1 MQTLL
6 GKGVIKVVSHE
17 TGEILSDIF
26 LRPKRSEEMRPIIN
40 LRHLNEFIEHH
51 HFETENLNSF
61 LRLIQPGTFFTSIDL
76 QDAYFSL
83 SIDPSHPKFLCF
95 FMERFLL

>member
-6 GKGVIKVVSHE
+6 DKGAIKIVSHE
-17 TGEILSDIF
+17 TGEILLDIF
-26 LRPKRSEEMRPIIN
+26 LRPKNSGEMRPIIN

-51 HFETENLNSF
+51 QFKIENLNSF
-61 LRLIQPGTFFTSIDL
+61 LPLIQPATFFTSIDL

-83 SIDPSHPKFLCF
+83 SIDPSYRKFL
-95 FMERFLL
+95 RFLWRDSL